1 MQLNLLYAS
10 IQMMPL
16 GLLKC
21 VIIWLSAQLTEE
33 EAKAVLMGVS
43 LAGSLLSDSFF
54 FFKYIIGMPLKLTPY

>member
-21 VIIWLSAQLTEE
+21 VIVWLSAQLTEE
-33 EAKAVLMGVS
+33 EAKAVITGVS
-43 LAGSLLSDSFF
+43 LAGSLLSNFF
-54 FFKYIIGMPLKLTPY
+54 FQYIIGMSLKLMPY